1 LKKSVEKKT
10 KQNIPPGCE
19 SPLGGDTDLDRK
31 TSKAAI
37 EIEVEIERERLE
49 KSENQHENYKNIFTP
64 SG

>member
-37 EIEVEIERERLE
+37 EIEIERERLE